1 MLEQRWITIRD
12 HQAGLLA
19 EAEAERLVRRA
30 REARAN
36 DGSSSPDD
44 AALAKSEARGH
55 GNGGQRLAA
64 VAAGLSAD
72 ARLSPCECPEA

>member
-19 EAEAERLVRRA
+19 EAETERLVRRA

-36 DGSSSPDD
+36 DGSASPED
-44 AALAKSEARGH
+44 AALAKSEARAH
-55 GNGGQRLAA
+55 PGQRLAA

>member
-1 MLEQRWITIRD
+1 MLEQRWIIIRD

-36 DGSSSPDD
+36 DGSTAPED
-44 AALAKSEARGH
+44 AALANSEARAH
-55 GNGGQRLAA
+55 AGQRLAA

-72 ARLSPCECPEA
+72 GHLSPSECPEA